1 MNRTTRMVA
10 VALTSAFL
18 LGTMGSA
25 ALAVNDPLV
34 PGDEC
39 SASTQAVG
47 HPAFAN
53 QADNPQGANPPFSA
67 NNPGD
72 STGAKGS
79 AHTQATTHCPNG

>member
-1 MNRTTRMVA
+1 MKRLIAAAA
-10 VALTSAFL
+10 VMFALGASP
-18 LGTMGSA
+18 

-39 SASTQAVG
+39 SASDQAVG

-67 NNPGD
+67 NNPGV
-72 STGAKGS
+72 SAGAKAGS
-79 AHTQATTHCPNG
+79 HQQGTAHCPNAP